1 MDKAINEIMELAD
14 FHSVGVPVEYGD
26 GTVSHEK
33 MVPLSELNAI
43 LYEILGD
50 GKAGISGKK
59 EKE

>member
-1 MDKAINEIMELAD
+1 MDKAIKEIMELAD
-14 FHSVGVPVEYGD
+14 FHSVNVPVEYGD
-26 GTVSHEK
+26 GTVSCEK

-50 GKAGISGKK
+50 GKTGISREK